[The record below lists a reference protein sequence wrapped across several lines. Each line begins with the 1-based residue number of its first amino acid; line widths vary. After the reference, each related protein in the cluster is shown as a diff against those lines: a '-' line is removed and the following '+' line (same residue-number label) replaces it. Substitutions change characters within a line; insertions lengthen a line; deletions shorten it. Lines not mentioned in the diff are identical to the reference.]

1 MRVTGGQPFPTDPG
15 LEPREQLTE
24 TPGWPPGDSYNWLES
39 AVRPTKPRVAPSR
52 EITMTERTPAPPSEA
67 PKWVTAEMPP
77 GYETR
82 LWEIQR
88 MSAELQAM
96 DRIGRVLWET
106 GEALRDAVCAVFG
119 ALKCEVEATPGA
131 TGPIVVKLG
140 ESRRLLVLVSGGA
153 TPIQK
158 TDEELAHVFRAVQ
171 VATVN
176 DRVVLVANND
186 PATPPAGR
194 PEPALPDAHGVLH
207 RMGADLVTTATLF
220 KVWRL
225 SLDDPHKARKVLE
238 HLHAQDG
245 GQFFMPTR

>member
-1 MRVTGGQPFPTDPG
+1 MAARRSLKLGPRDDDNPIMRTVWPG
-15 LEPREQLTE
+15 AALAIEVP
-24 TPGWPPGDSYNWLES
+24 
-39 AVRPTKPRVAPSR
+39 
-52 EITMTERTPAPPSEA
+52 MTERTPALLSEA
-67 PKWVTAEMPP
+67 PKWMSAEMPP

-106 GEALRDAVCAVFG
+106 GEALRDAVCAVFA
-119 ALKCEVEATPGA
+119 ALKYEVEATPGA
-131 TGPIVVKLG
+131 SGPIVVKLG

-186 PATPPAGR
+186 PATPPADR
-194 PEPALPDAHGVLH
+194 PDPVLPDALAVLH

-220 KVWRL
+220 RLWRL
-225 SLDDPHKARKVLE
+225 WGEDPAKAQNVLE
-238 HLHAQDG
+238 RLHAQDG
-245 GQFFMPTR
+245 GLFVVPSR